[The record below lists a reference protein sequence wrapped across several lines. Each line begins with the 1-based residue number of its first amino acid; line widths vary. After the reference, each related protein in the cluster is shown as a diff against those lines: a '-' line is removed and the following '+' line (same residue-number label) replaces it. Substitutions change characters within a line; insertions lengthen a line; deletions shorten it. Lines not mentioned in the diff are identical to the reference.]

1 MVGYVSTMDLL
12 EAFVSDC
19 RQALGSPDPGAA
31 VEATMRPLMAA
42 PDRLDAIIESRRAKP
57 GAAVVVHRSD
67 DLTVMALEVPA
78 GFVSPPHNHTVWA
91 VVGIYRGAED
101 NVFYDR
107 TADGIA
113 ETGRAVLPSG
123 GCLALGP
130 SAVHA
135 IANSGD
141 GPMRAL
147 HVYGGDLFATSRS
160 EWDLETGEERPFG
173 SSR

>member
-1 MVGYVSTMDLL
+1 MTALDD
-12 EAFVSDC
+12 FVADC
-19 RQALGSPDPGAA
+19 REALAAADPGAA
-31 VEATMRPLMAA
+31 VAAAMEPLVASA
-42 PDRLDAIIESRRAKP
+42 DSLDALIEARRPKP

-101 NVFYDR
+101 NVFYER
-107 TADGIA
+107 QEHGIR

-130 SAVHA
+130 EAVHA

-160 EWDLETGEERPFG
+160 EWDLVTGEERPFG

>member
-1 MVGYVSTMDLL
+1 MSVLDT
-12 EAFVSDC
+12 FVADC
-19 RQALGSPDPGAA
+19 RAALESEDPGAA
-31 VEATMRPLMAA
+31 VATAMEPLVATA
-42 PDRLDAIIESRRAKP
+42 DALDALIEEKRPKP

-67 DLTVMALEVPA
+67 ELTVMALEVPA

-101 NVFYDR
+101 NVFYER
-107 TADGIA
+107 SGAGIR

-130 SAVHA
+130 DAVHA
-135 IANSGD
+135 IANSGS

-160 EWDLETGEERPFG
+160 EWDLATGEERPFG
-173 SSR
+173 SAR